1 LSEQIIDPLPPIDH
15 STISYDPFEKH
26 FYNEHPEIESMSS
39 EQVNDLRK
47 TLGITV
53 TGYNAPRPVCS
64 FAHFNFDEQLMKV
77 IRKSGFTQ
85 PTPIQAQ
92 VLTSYDAEHY

>member
-1 LSEQIIDPLPPIDH
+1 M
-15 STISYDPFEKH
+15 TT
-26 FYNEHPEIESMSS
+26 

-53 TGYNAPRPVCS
+53 SGYNAPRPVCS

-92 VLTSYDAEHY
+92 VFSKLNIFLKKNFILINYKQHSLFF